1 MFLAEVTR
9 RCAPQD
15 PQAEEAA
22 FVPVLQAV
30 LRAES
35 GVREVL
41 LYRVR
46 EEFHP
51 EVRPGPPPPI
61 THGREAL

>member
-1 MFLAEVTR
+1 MFLAEVTCR
-9 RCAPQD
+9 RAPQD
-15 PQAEEAA
+15 PQAEDAA

-30 LRAES
+30 LCAEGRA
-35 GVREVL
+35 GEVL

-46 EEFHP
+46 EEFHS
-51 EVRPGPPPPI
+51 EVRSGPPSPI